1 MTTPFTIPTPIV
13 SYFPPGNT
21 NKDFFLTSYLKS
33 ATLNDFQCVPDS
45 NDSFDTQACTLSK
58 VNESPEGKCFNMCMG
73 SSEQEYNCG
82 FCSFTVYNYNSQM
95 IIKNKDKNA

>member
-58 VNESPEGKCFNMCMG
+58 VNESPEG
-73 SSEQEYNCG
+73 
-82 FCSFTVYNYNSQM
+82 
-95 IIKNKDKNA
+95 